1 MVTDGA
7 AGAQD
12 QPASGPDRPPPNG
25 QAGPKAHDRPGGR
38 GRVRREI
45 EVGKEKIAGS
55 WAGYLWHRLVAVDFM
70 NQAIM
75 VAGTL
80 LLCAFPF
87 FLIVAALEGRSAVQG
102 MTRHLGLNQQASADV
117 GHLIAP
123 TGTTAAAV
131 TGLAYVAF
139 IFCGI
144 CASAAVQGTYER
156 VFELPSGGSLNMI
169 RQLIWLGLV
178 LGFGFLT
185 GWGGPWARRGGP
197 VLLWIVGLVLF
208 TGFWWLTIRLLLG
221 GRVSWRRLFPC
232 AVATG
237 LFWVG
242 MLLVFSFIFSGI
254 VISEDQ
260 KYGPVGTVFALM
272 SWMIAIGVVIILGA
286 VTGLVWQ
293 ERGMSFRAAFRKV
306 RRAR

>member
-7 AGAQD
+7 ASAPG
-12 QPASGPDRPPPNG
+12 QPGSGPDRPRGNG
-25 QAGPKAHDRPGGR
+25 QAGRKAHDRPGGR
-38 GRVRREI
+38 GRIRREI
-45 EVGKEKIAGS
+45 EVGEEKISGS

-102 MTRHLGLNQQASADV
+102 ITRHLGLNQQASADV
-117 GHLIAP
+117 GNLIAP
-123 TGTTAAAV
+123 SGTTAAAV
-131 TGLAYVAF
+131 TGLAWAAF

-144 CASAAVQGTYER
+144 CAAAAVQGAYER
-156 VFELPSGGSLNMI
+156 VFELPSRGSLDII

-185 GWGGPWARRGGP
+185 SWAAPWARRGGP

-208 TGFWWLTIRLLLG
+208 IGFWWLTTRLLLG

-237 LFWVG
+237 VFWLG

-254 VISEDQ
+254 VISYDQ
-260 KYGPVGTVFALM
+260 KYGPIGTVFALM

-293 ERGMSFRAAFRKV
+293 ERGMSFRKV